1 MARTLPRFLG
11 ETQLRKHAGHPVWLV
26 RRYLD
31 DPCKIPYLLIWQRES
46 DGQVMEAVRLARQ
59 KPFDSVELNQADP
72 LEYVELKRTN
82 GSITILQVVWR
93 TLPRNGGS
101 ALLLRCPY
109 CETPR
114 RHVYGWEWDS
124 WSGWSNRVRSIYFI
138 GDAALAL
145 DCATLPRAV
154 ICTLAFCFVLS
165 ETYLGLSLGF
175 LTCLRRPKRQGNSGF
190 VNCQPSVGTE
200 SGERLTQPLHHPAKI
215 GPFCRLACPVGTQ
228 HPVWQKVRHNF
239 QRLVLTSDPCD
250 GAPTAS

>member
-124 WSGWSNRVRSIYFI
+124 WSGWSNRVRSIYWRCRS
-138 GDAALAL
+138 
-145 DCATLPRAV
+145 CARLRYSSEGGYLHPGVLFRAFGNLPRPESWLPYMFTSPEEAAELGV
-154 ICTLAFCFVLS
+154 CELS
-165 ETYLGLSLGF
+165 TVSWYG
-175 LTCLRRPKRQGNSGF
+175 KR
-190 VNCQPSVGTE
+190 
-200 SGERLTQPLHHPAKI
+200 
-215 GPFCRLACPVGTQ
+215 
-228 HPVWQKVRHNF
+228 
-239 QRLVLTSDPCD
+239 
-250 GAPTAS
+250 